1 MRLTR
6 KIEPQ
11 VWETFTFPKYDYNRD
26 NYGALLSSTESVI
39 NKLGELEDIENE
51 LGIDLATLF
60 KALKDGIWF
69 EDCNEIIFTDDN
81 RVCITN
87 DALFIPAYEMWLDF
101 KDYGKTWALTKE
113 EL

>member
-39 NKLGELEDIENE
+39 NKLGELEDIEEKLDADLIELLSNGDFQHLVYCFTHNVPFVFAPKKENE
-51 LGIDLATLF
+51 
-60 KALKDGIWF
+60 
-69 EDCNEIIFTDDN
+69 
-81 RVCITN
+81 
-87 DALFIPAYEMWLDF
+87 
-101 KDYGKTWALTKE
+101 
-113 EL
+113 